1 MKDVRQVAD
10 RIVALRLGAK
20 VAEFE
25 RDGYTPSD
33 LVGAMTGA
41 HEPGAQARPRRT
53 TGRRGA
59 VTTSTAPAPPSV
71 AEQSTLGG
79 RAIQS
84 AARMHRSIPVLITLA
99 IIWGVFYSQSPF
111 YLSFGN
117 LTNLTLQIV
126 TTAILALG
134 VVFVLLVGEIDL
146 SSAALSG
153 VCAAVAGTVV
163 VGQGMPLPVGIAAAV
178 AFGMLVTFVEAQ
190 VIAFGVPSLIV
201 TLGGMVIL
209 QGALLVVLPE
219 EFVISIAGTPLA
231 LLASTTVPAAA
242 SYVLAGVGTVAF
254 AGYRLFQ
261 HRERTSTGSATSLVR
276 SVVVPSLVAGVGTV
290 RRRLRA
296 EPPARPA
303 PARPHPRRDAAR
315 RLVLDDPDPLRHTPL
330 RRRRRPRGRP
340 ARRHPGAPD
349 GALLL
354 PRPGAC
360 AAVAGMVDASRQLG
374 VSVSSGAGPLMLN
387 AIAAAVVGG
396 TSLFGGR
403 GSVWSALLG
412 ALVIGSISNGVQLL
426 GLSTEV
432 QFFATGIVLITA
444 VAVDVV
450 LTRGSVLPGRR

>member
-1 MKDVRQVAD
+1 M
-10 RIVALRLGAK
+10 
-20 VAEFE
+20 
-25 RDGYTPSD
+25 
-33 LVGAMTGA
+33 
-41 HEPGAQARPRRT
+41 
-53 TGRRGA
+53 
-59 VTTSTAPAPPSV
+59 TTSTAPAPPSV

-84 AARMHRSIPVLITLA
+84 AGRMHRSIPVLITLA

-276 SVVVPSLVAGVGTV
+276 SVVVPSVVAGVGLFGVVFVLSRQRGLPLPVLILAVMLLVAWYWTTQTRYGTHLYAVGGDREAAQRAGIPV
-290 RRRLRA
+290 RRMVLYSF
-296 EPPARPA
+296 
-303 PARPHPRRDAAR
+303 
-315 RLVLDDPDPLRHTPL
+315 LVL
-330 RRRRRPRGRP
+330 
-340 ARRHPGAPD
+340 
-349 GALLL
+349 
-354 PRPGAC
+354 GAC

-432 QFFATGIVLITA
+432 QFFATGVVLITA

>member
-1 MKDVRQVAD
+1 M
-10 RIVALRLGAK
+10 
-20 VAEFE
+20 
-25 RDGYTPSD
+25 
-33 LVGAMTGA
+33 
-41 HEPGAQARPRRT
+41 
-53 TGRRGA
+53 
-59 VTTSTAPAPPSV
+59 TTSTAPAPPSV
-71 AEQSTLGG
+71 ADQSTLGG

-231 LLASTTVPAAA
+231 LLASTTVPAGA
-242 SYVLAGVGTVAF
+242 SYLLAAVGTVVF
-254 AGYRLFQ
+254 AGYRLVQ

-276 SVVVPSLVAGVGTV
+276 SVVVPSLVAGVGLFGVVFVLSRQRGLPLPVLILAVMLLVAWYWTTQTRYGTHLYAVGGDREAAQRAGIPV
-290 RRRLRA
+290 RRMVLYSF
-296 EPPARPA
+296 
-303 PARPHPRRDAAR
+303 
-315 RLVLDDPDPLRHTPL
+315 LVL
-330 RRRRRPRGRP
+330 
-340 ARRHPGAPD
+340 
-349 GALLL
+349 
-354 PRPGAC
+354 GAC
-360 AAVAGMVDASRQLG
+360 AAVAGMVDASRHLG
-374 VSVSSGAGPLMLN
+374 VSVSSGAGPLMLI

>member
-1 MKDVRQVAD
+1 
-10 RIVALRLGAK
+10 
-20 VAEFE
+20 
-25 RDGYTPSD
+25 
-33 LVGAMTGA
+33 
-41 HEPGAQARPRRT
+41 
-53 TGRRGA
+53 

-231 LLASTTVPAAA
+231 LLASTTVPAGA
-242 SYVLAGVGTVAF
+242 SYLLAAVGTVVF
-254 AGYRLFQ
+254 AGYRLVQ

-276 SVVVPSLVAGVGTV
+276 SVVVPSLVAGVGLFGVVFVLSRQRGLPLPVLILAVMLLVAWYWTTQTRYGTHLYAVGGDREAAQRAGIPV
-290 RRRLRA
+290 RRMVLYSF
-296 EPPARPA
+296 
-303 PARPHPRRDAAR
+303 
-315 RLVLDDPDPLRHTPL
+315 LVL
-330 RRRRRPRGRP
+330 
-340 ARRHPGAPD
+340 
-349 GALLL
+349 
-354 PRPGAC
+354 GAC

>member
-1 MKDVRQVAD
+1 M
-10 RIVALRLGAK
+10 
-20 VAEFE
+20 
-25 RDGYTPSD
+25 
-33 LVGAMTGA
+33 
-41 HEPGAQARPRRT
+41 
-53 TGRRGA
+53 
-59 VTTSTAPAPPSV
+59 TTSTAPAPPSV

-231 LLASTTVPAAA
+231 LLASTTVPAGA
-242 SYVLAGVGTVAF
+242 SYLLAAVGTVVF
-254 AGYRLFQ
+254 AGYRLVQ

-276 SVVVPSLVAGVGTV
+276 SVVVPSLVAGVGLFGVVFVLSRQRGLPLPVLILAVMLLVAWYWTTQTRYGTHLYAVGGDREAAQRAGIPV
-290 RRRLRA
+290 RRMVLYSV
-296 EPPARPA
+296 
-303 PARPHPRRDAAR
+303 
-315 RLVLDDPDPLRHTPL
+315 LVL
-330 RRRRRPRGRP
+330 
-340 ARRHPGAPD
+340 
-349 GALLL
+349 
-354 PRPGAC
+354 GAC

>member
-1 MKDVRQVAD
+1 M
-10 RIVALRLGAK
+10 
-20 VAEFE
+20 
-25 RDGYTPSD
+25 
-33 LVGAMTGA
+33 
-41 HEPGAQARPRRT
+41 
-53 TGRRGA
+53 
-59 VTTSTAPAPPSV
+59 TTSTAPAPPSV

-231 LLASTTVPAAA
+231 LLASTTVPAGA
-242 SYVLAGVGTVAF
+242 SYLLAAVGTVVF
-254 AGYRLFQ
+254 AGYRLVQ

-276 SVVVPSLVAGVGTV
+276 SVVVPSLVAGVGLFGVVFVLSRQRGLPLPVLILAAMLLVAWYWTTQTRYGTHLYAVGGDREAAQRAGIPV
-290 RRRLRA
+290 RRMVLYSF
-296 EPPARPA
+296 
-303 PARPHPRRDAAR
+303 
-315 RLVLDDPDPLRHTPL
+315 LVL
-330 RRRRRPRGRP
+330 
-340 ARRHPGAPD
+340 
-349 GALLL
+349 
-354 PRPGAC
+354 GAC